1 MRWGKGFGQVIVDLR
16 VIYLSG
22 IWDDAVRR
30 DLRLRRQP
38 QSIENKGSYKLQTLK
53 LFKKA
58 A

>member
-1 MRWGKGFGQVIVDLR
+1 MRWGKEFGQVIVDLR

-22 IWDDAVRR
+22 IWDEVVRR
-30 DLRLRRQP
+30 DLRSRPQP
-38 QSIENKGSYKLQTLK
+38 QSIQKGSPNPRTLK